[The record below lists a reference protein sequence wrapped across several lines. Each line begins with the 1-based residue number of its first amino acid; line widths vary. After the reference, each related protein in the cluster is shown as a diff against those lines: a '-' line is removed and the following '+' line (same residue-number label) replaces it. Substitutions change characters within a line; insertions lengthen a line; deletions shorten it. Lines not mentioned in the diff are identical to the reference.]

1 MPDTSIVTL
10 INLNDCYS
18 RGRLLSYPCWLGSQR
33 VERLPATEDHQLVLR
48 LAFVEP
54 KSATTLTFVQFAG
67 AHILF
72 DLAFD
77 G

>member
-1 MPDTSIVTL
+1 VPDTSIVTL
-10 INLNDCYS
+10 INLNDRYS

-33 VERLPATEDHQLVLR
+33 VERLPATEDHNGVR